1 MNILL
6 NYELLKLLKEYSKKN
21 LLADDDFMKRAIKI
35 ILERYGVLSKINDV
49 VVGKNAILFTR
60 PIYEEETKTI
70 YVKSNISREDLVQDF
85 FNKDDIVNIYNLEV
99 LTYLLEIC
107 NEIYKKYKKNLGFQ
121 DYLVYLSQNFVTKDV
136 NLLERMASIDAIS
149 QIDALAGW
157 LPFKD
162 SKTLEAYIE
171 YQIIASFLKGYSM
184 EKAVLTSPVYK
195 YLKAYNMNLGRRA
208 CSNEEL
214 IRRINEYAIQNTP
227 DENLYLGLPIKEED
241 YFDLYSKKE
250 VLTRTLFKKVL

>member
-21 LLADDDFMKRAIKI
+21 LLADDVFVKRAIKI
-35 ILERYGVLSKINDV
+35 ILERYGVLSKIDDV
-49 VVGKNAILFTR
+49 VVGKDAILFTR
-60 PIYEEETKTI
+60 PIYEEETKTL
-70 YVKSNISREDLVQDF
+70 YVRSNVSREDIVQDF

-121 DYLVYLSQNFVTKDV
+121 DYLVYLSQNFVTKKV

-157 LPFKD
+157 FSFKD
-162 SKTLEAYIE
+162 AKTLEAYI
-171 YQIIASFLKGYSM
+171 L
-184 EKAVLTSPVYK
+184 
-195 YLKAYNMNLGRRA
+195 
-208 CSNEEL
+208 
-214 IRRINEYAIQNTP
+214 
-227 DENLYLGLPIKEED
+227 
-241 YFDLYSKKE
+241 
-250 VLTRTLFKKVL
+250 RTN

>member
-6 NYELLKLLKEYSKKN
+6 NYELLKLLKEYSKKS

-35 ILERYGVLSKINDV
+35 ILEKYGCLNKINDV
-49 VVGKNAILFTR
+49 VVGKDAILFTR

-70 YVKSNISREDLVQDF
+70 YVKSNISKNDLVQDF

-107 NEIYKKYKKNLGFQ
+107 NEIYKRFKKNLGLQ
-121 DYLVYLSQNFVTKDV
+121 DYLVYLSQSFGTSEV

-149 QIDALAGW
+149 QIDTLAGR

-162 SKTLEAYIE
+162 SKTIKAYIE
-171 YQIIASFLKGYSM
+171 YQILTSFLKGYSM
-184 EKAVLTSPVYK
+184 EKGALTSPVYK
-195 YLKAYNMNLGRRA
+195 YLKAYNMQLGKHA
-208 CSNEEL
+208 CSDEEL
-214 IRRINEYAIQNTP
+214 VRRINEFSNQNTP

-250 VLTRTLFKKVL
+250 VLTRTLFKKDL